1 MASDGMVTAAMRQ
14 CALSMAADAREIART
29 YFRGNVASEQ
39 KDDRTPVT
47 AADRAIERRWR
58 ERLAATF
65 PEHGVFGEEEGRDRI
80 DAEWLWVLDPIDGT
94 KAFASGNP
102 LFGSL
107 IGLMHRGTPVLGVLE
122 VPALGERWLGV
133 RGGSAERDG
142 VRVQVRSPRPL
153 DRAVLYC
160 TTPDPLAAMPGFA
173 ELRRHVQW
181 TSYGGDCVAYA
192 FVAAGTADLVVDRG
206 LKPYDWCALV
216 PILEA
221 AGGVLLDWNLK
232 PLTLEADGT
241 ALAASGRELAAAARD
256 VLLG

>member
-1 MASDGMVTAAMRQ
+1 MANTTTVTTAMRQ
-14 CALSMAADAREIART
+14 CAMAMAADAREIARAH
-29 YFRGNVASEQ
+29 FRGALTSEQ

-65 PEHGVFGEEEGRDRI
+65 PAHGVFGEEEGPDRI
-80 DAEWLWVLDPIDGT
+80 DAEWVWVLDPIDGT

-107 IGLMHRGTPVLGVLE
+107 IGLMHRGAPVLGVLE
-122 VPALGERWLGV
+122 VPALGERWIGV
-133 RGGSAERDG
+133 RGGIAERDG
-142 VRVQVRSPRPL
+142 VRLAVRAPRPL
-153 DRAVLYC
+153 ERAVLYC

-173 ELRRHVQW
+173 ELRRCVQW

-232 PLTLEADGT
+232 PLTLDADGT
-241 ALAASGRELAAAARD
+241 ALAASNRELAAMARA